1 MRRVLPFDPEAV
13 SLLTAK
19 ATATTDRV
27 TALLQRKADRAEA
40 LREVAAQAQDEKAFK
55 NAEAIDR
62 EVLLFVELVQDFKSL
77 IQQHEADNSS
87 AWAMIEL
94 QDRRC
99 AALKRTADFWQGQHA
114 EQTSQLLAITA
125 AWTADLQRRL
135 AA

>member
-13 SLLTAK
+13 TQLAAK
-19 ATATTDRV
+19 VAATTDRV

-40 LREVAAQAQDEKAFK
+40 LREVAAQAGDEKAFK

-99 AALKRTADFWQGQHA
+99 AALKRTADFWQLEAQ
-114 EQTSQLLAITA
+114 EQSNQLLTLTA
-125 AWTADLQRRL
+125 AWAADLQRRL